1 MPPQIIYL
9 ARGRPQ
15 RPRANLIQTLHTVEA
30 LAQAGAK
37 VRLYVPPVS
46 RRFDMRG
53 FLADMGIRHPVDIR
67 GSALLHSNWGGWPF
81 VLAHRQA
88 LRRADAV
95 YTRVPDFSR
104 LLARWGVP
112 HFLEVHDTAELLDGG
127 GSAWLREA
135 SQAGLLRGVTVISD
149 AGRASL
155 VAAGLPEAQI
165 EVLHSGVDLDAFAT
179 VAPVAAAEFTEP
191 HALYVGR
198 ISRDRGLPVLE
209 AVAQAGHH
217 VTLVGPAD
225 DVPAALPTLDYRPP
239 VPHAQVPAVLATG
252 AVALMPYQA
261 DLQHAAT
268 ISPIKLFEAMAAGRL
283 VIASDLPTIREVIRP
298 NENGLLV
305 PADEPAAWV
314 SAIEQL
320 KAAPDQAT
328 RMARQARLDAAA
340 YSWASRA
347 ERLLAFITR
356 CGVRV

>member
-30 LAQAGAK
+30 LGQAGAT

-46 RRFDMRG
+46 QRFDMAG
-53 FLADMGIRHPVDIR
+53 FLVDMGIRQPLDIHP
-67 GSALLHSNWGGWPF
+67 SALLHSNWGGWPF
-81 VLAHRQA
+81 LLVHRRELQG
-88 LRRADAV
+88 ADAV

-104 LLARWGVP
+104 MLARWGVP
-112 HFLEVHDTAELLDGG
+112 HFLEVHDTAELLDGDG
-127 GSAWLREA
+127 GAWLREA
-135 SQAGLLRGVTVISD
+135 SQAGLLRGITVISD
-149 AGRASL
+149 AGRATL
-155 VAAGLPEAQI
+155 VAAGLPETRI

-179 VAPVAAAEFTEP
+179 VAPVTVAEFTEP

-225 DVPAALPTLDYRPP
+225 DAPADLPTLDYRPP

-252 AVALMPYQA
+252 AVTLMPYQA

-305 PADEPAAWV
+305 PADDPAAWAD
-314 SAIEQL
+314 AIAQVRTAPAH
-320 KAAPDQAT
+320 AA
-328 RMARQARLDAAA
+328 RMAAQARLDAAG
-340 YSWASRA
+340 YSWTTRA
-347 ERLLAFITR
+347 DRLLGFMLR
-356 CGVRV
+356 CAARP